1 MKSTQKKMIT
11 FLMAIVLLSLL
22 LLSACTTAQEKAPSD
37 ASEGISAGTPETS
50 ESSSNGTTEGK
61 EEESA
66 EEEDRK
72 DQAGEDPPA
81 ENEGTQ
87 PDKEALLE
95 EMNDIPMMD
104 FTLKDLEGKS
114 HTLSDYKGKMIVLN
128 FWASW
133 CPPCRAEMPDLE
145 KFFQDSKRGDIAFLT
160 VNLTDGI
167 REKEETARNFIA
179 ENGYTFP
186 VLLDLGTK
194 VAEEYYVGSIPTT
207 FIIDK
212 DGIIRYYIPGQTN
225 RETLDMLVENVR
237 IVQGE

>member
-1 MKSTQKKMIT
+1 MKLTQKKMIT
-11 FLMAIVLLSLL
+11 FLMAVILVALL
-22 LLSACTTAQEKAPSD
+22 LLSACTAAQEETLPEAT
-37 ASEGISAGTPETS
+37 EGSSAGTA
-50 ESSSNGTTEGK
+50 EGK
-61 EEESA
+61 EEESV
-66 EEEDRK
+66 EEENEEDREGG
-72 DQAGEDPPA
+72 DTSVDDG
-81 ENEGTQ
+81 GTQ
-87 PDKEALLE
+87 PDREALLE
-95 EMNDIPMMD
+95 EMNDIPMMN

-114 HTLSDYKGKMIVLN
+114 HTLSDYQGKIIVLN

-145 KFFQDSKRGDIAFLT
+145 NFYQDSKGGDIAFLT

-167 REKEETARNFIA
+167 REKQETARNFIA

-186 VLLDLGTK
+186 VLLDLETK

-225 RETLDMLVENVR
+225 QETLDLLVENVR